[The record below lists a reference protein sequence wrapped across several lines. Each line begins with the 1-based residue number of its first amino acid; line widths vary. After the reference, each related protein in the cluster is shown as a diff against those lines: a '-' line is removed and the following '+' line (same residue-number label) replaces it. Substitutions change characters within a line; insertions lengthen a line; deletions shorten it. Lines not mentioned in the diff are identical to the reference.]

1 MLPIIK
7 NLRSPNIMETALN
20 KEHRSGFVNI
30 IGHPNVGKSTLMN
43 ALVGE
48 RMSIITHKPQTTRH
62 RILGIVNDDDYQIV
76 FSDTPGLIK
85 KTNYKMQER
94 MNAFVQGT
102 TEDADVM
109 LLVIDVKEPFDAE
122 SPILQIVK
130 KVKCPIFLVMNK
142 TDLLNEEQLMQVLL
156 KWKDQVNFTEII
168 PISAL
173 NKKNTS
179 LLLDKIL
186 EYMPEGPVYYPKD
199 QFTDRSERFFVSEI
213 IREKI
218 LLQYHQEI
226 PYSVEVIVDTFKEDP
241 DPDKNL
247 VKIHS
252 TIFVSRKTQKSII
265 IGEKGSSIKKLGIE
279 ARKDIERFLD
289 KRVFLELFVKV
300 KEDWR
305 DDDSSLKM
313 FGYSE

>member
-1 MLPIIK
+1 
-7 NLRSPNIMETALN
+7 ME
-20 KEHRSGFVNI
+20 KELKKAHKSGFVNI

-130 KVKCPIFLVMNK
+130 KVKCPLFLVLNK
-142 TDLLNEEQLMQVLL
+142 TDLLNEEQLMKVLL
-156 KWKDQVNFTEII
+156 LWKDQINFAEII

-173 NKKNTS
+173 NKKNTC
-179 LLLDKIL
+179 LLLNKIL
-186 EYMPEGPVYYPKD
+186 EYIPEGPVYYPKD

-218 LLQYHQEI
+218 LLLYHQEI

-247 VKIHS
+247 IKIHS

-265 IGEKGSSIKKLGIE
+265 IGDKGSAIKKLGMD
-279 ARKDIERFLD
+279 ARKDIEKFLD

>member
-1 MLPIIK
+1 
-7 NLRSPNIMETALN
+7 
-20 KEHRSGFVNI
+20 
-30 IGHPNVGKSTLMN
+30 MN

>member
-1 MLPIIK
+1 
-7 NLRSPNIMETALN
+7 METALN

-62 RILGIVNDDDYQIV
+62 RILGIVNDDDYQID
-76 FSDTPGLIK
+76 FSYTPGLIK

>member
-1 MLPIIK
+1 
-7 NLRSPNIMETALN
+7 ME
-20 KEHRSGFVNI
+20 KETKKVHKSGFVNI

-62 RILGIVNDDDYQIV
+62 RIIGIVNDDDFQLV

-109 LLVIDVKEPFDAE
+109 MLVIDVKEPFDAE
-122 SPILQIVK
+122 SPLLDIVK
-130 KVKCPIFLVMNK
+130 KVKCPLFLVMNK
-142 TDLLNEEQLMQVLL
+142 TDLVTEEQLMQVILQ
-156 KWKDQVNFTEII
+156 WKDLVNFTEII

-173 NKKNTS
+173 NKKNIS
-179 LLLDKIL
+179 LLLNKIL
-186 EYMPEGPVYYPKD
+186 DYIPEGPVYYPKD

-218 LLQYHQEI
+218 LLLYHQEI

-241 DPDKNL
+241 DVTKNL

-265 IGEKGSSIKKLGIE
+265 IGEKGTAIKKLGME
-279 ARKDIERFLD
+279 ARKDIERFLE

>member
-1 MLPIIK
+1 
-7 NLRSPNIMETALN
+7 ME
-20 KEHRSGFVNI
+20 KELKKAHKSGFVNI

-62 RILGIVNDDDYQIV
+62 RIIGIVNDDDYQIV

-109 LLVIDVKEPFDAE
+109 MLVIDVKEPFDAE
-122 SPILQIVK
+122 SQILQIVK
-130 KVKCPIFLVMNK
+130 KVKCPLFLVLNK
-142 TDLLNEEQLMQVLL
+142 TDLLKDEQLMQVLL
-156 KWKDQVNFTEII
+156 LWKDQIDCAEII

-173 NKKNTS
+173 SKKNTS
-179 LLLDKIL
+179 LLLNRIL

-218 LLQYHQEI
+218 LLLYHQEI

-247 VKIHS
+247 IKIHS

-265 IGEKGSSIKKLGIE
+265 IGDKGSSIKKLGMD
-279 ARKDIERFLD
+279 ARKDIEKFLD

>member
-1 MLPIIK
+1 
-7 NLRSPNIMETALN
+7 METALN

-130 KVKCPIFLVMNK
+130 KVNCPIFLVMNK

-179 LLLDKIL
+179 LLLAKIL

-279 ARKDIERFLD
+279 SRIDIEKFLD

>member
-1 MLPIIK
+1 
-7 NLRSPNIMETALN
+7 
-20 KEHRSGFVNI
+20 
-30 IGHPNVGKSTLMN
+30 
-43 ALVGE
+43 
-48 RMSIITHKPQTTRH
+48 
-62 RILGIVNDDDYQIV
+62 
-76 FSDTPGLIK
+76 
-85 KTNYKMQER
+85 

-109 LLVIDVKEPFDAE
+109 LLVIDVKEPFDTE

-142 TDLLNEEQLMQVLL
+142 TDLLNEEQLMKVLL
-156 KWKDQVNFTEII
+156 QWKDQVNFTEII

-173 NKKNTS
+173 NKKNTE
-179 LLLDKIL
+179 LLLHKIL
-186 EYMPEGPVYYPKD
+186 EYIPEGPVYYPKD

-218 LLQYHQEI
+218 LLLYHQEI
-226 PYSVEVIVDTFKEDP
+226 PYSVEVIVDTFKEDA

-265 IGEKGSSIKKLGIE
+265 IGDKGSSIKKLGMD
-279 ARKDIERFLD
+279 ARKDIEKFLE

>member
-1 MLPIIK
+1 
-7 NLRSPNIMETALN
+7 MEKVL
-20 KEHRSGFVNI
+20 KKVHKSGFVNI

-62 RILGIVNDDDYQIV
+62 RIIGIVNDNDYQIV

-94 MNAFVQGT
+94 MNAFVQST

-109 LLVIDVKEPFDAE
+109 MLVIDVKEPFDAE
-122 SPILQIVK
+122 SPILQVIK
-130 KVKCPIFLVMNK
+130 KAKCPLFLVMNK

-156 KWKDQVNFTEII
+156 QWKDLVNFTEII

-173 NKKNTS
+173 NKKNTG
-179 LLLDKIL
+179 LLLNKIL
-186 EYMPEGPVYYPKD
+186 EYIPEGPVYYPKD

-218 LLQYHQEI
+218 LLLYHQEI

-241 DPDKNL
+241 DPNKNL

-265 IGEKGSSIKKLGIE
+265 IGEKGSSIKKLGID
-279 ARKDIERFLD
+279 ARRDIEKFLD

-305 DDDSSLKM
+305 DDESSLKM